1 MVSHDPTRP
10 AAGEQATRFAAA
22 RAGKARVLVV
32 EDHPIVR
39 LGLCQLINAEPDLEA
54 CGEAAGAQ
62 EALERLEECSPD
74 AAVVDVALNGRN
86 GIELVKDLKA
96 RRRDLPVLVLSM
108 YDESLY
114 AERALRAGA
123 MGYVMKEEAAS
134 QVLAALRRVL
144 NGHVYLS
151 DRLSS
156 TMVRRV
162 LDGTAAG
169 GSPLEQLS
177 DRELEVFQLIA
188 RGLPMRE
195 IARRLHRSVKTVE
208 THREHLKAKL
218 GLKSSGELL
227 RYAVEHNVAAL
238 GGSARADEVPVA
250 PPPVQVPTFLTAD
263 AARGQA

>member
-1 MVSHDPTRP
+1 MSSHGPKRP
-10 AAGEQATRFAAA
+10 AAAPVGAA
-22 RAGKARVLVV
+22 RQSKARVLIV

-39 LGLCQLINAEPDLEA
+39 RGLQDLINAEPDLQT
-54 CGEAAGAQ
+54 CGEAAGAE
-62 EALERLEECSPD
+62 EALGQLDFCQPD
-74 AAVVDVALNGRN
+74 VVIVDVALHGRN

-96 RRRDLPVLVLSM
+96 HRPDLPVLVLSM

-123 MGYVMKEEAAS
+123 MGYLMKEEATTK
-134 QVLAALRRVL
+134 VLSAIRRIMD
-144 NGHVYLS
+144 GHVYLS
-151 DRLSS
+151 DKLSS

-162 LDGTAAG
+162 LDGAATASQ
-169 GSPLEQLS
+169 SPLDQLS
-177 DRELEVFQLIA
+177 DRELEVFQHIA
-188 RGLPMRE
+188 QGLPMRE

-238 GGSARADEVPVA
+238 AGTASASGAPVSQ
-250 PPPVQVPTFLTAD
+250 PPTEESNLLTLD
-263 AARGQA
+263 AARP

>member
-1 MVSHDPTRP
+1 MISHVTKQSASNAAPTPVPPGGR
-10 AAGEQATRFAAA
+10 R
-22 RAGKARVLVV
+22 KARVLIV

-39 LGLCQLINAEPDLEA
+39 RGLIDLVDGEPDLGTCA
-54 CGEAAGAQ
+54 EAANAE
-62 EALERLEECSPD
+62 EALGQLEECSPD
-74 AAVVDVALNGRN
+74 VAIVDVALHGRN
-86 GIELVKDLKA
+86 GIELVKDMRAL
-96 RRRDLPVLVLSM
+96 RPDLPVLVLSM

-123 MGYVMKEEAAS
+123 MGYVMKQEATTK
-134 QVLAALRRVL
+134 VLTALRRIL
-144 NGHVYLS
+144 DGHVYLS
-151 DRLSS
+151 DKLSS

-162 LDGTAAG
+162 LGGAEAGTR
-169 GSPLEQLS
+169 SHLDQLS

-188 RGLPMRE
+188 EGLPMRE

-238 GGSARADEVPVA
+238 ARPASADEAPVPQ
-250 PPPVQVPTFLTAD
+250 PPVEAPNLLGLD
-263 AARGQA
+263 AAQG